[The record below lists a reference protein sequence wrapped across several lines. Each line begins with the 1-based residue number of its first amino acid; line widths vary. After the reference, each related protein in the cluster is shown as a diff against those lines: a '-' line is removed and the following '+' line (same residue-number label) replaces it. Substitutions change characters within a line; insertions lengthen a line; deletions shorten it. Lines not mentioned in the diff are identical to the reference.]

1 MKIVFF
7 INYLNHHQ
15 IALTDK
21 LYQSLR
27 DEFLCVCTKPHNL
40 NELKGGKDY
49 SIRPYC
55 INATDSAE
63 LREIAYIQ
71 AREADVCLFGAES
84 LEYAV
89 ERARCNT
96 DGLSFEIGERWFK
109 KGWINLLSP
118 RFIKWLYCY
127 YRYFRKRKF
136 YRLCASAFAAKDL
149 IRVGAYKN
157 RCFKW
162 GYFINGDIETRRNHQ
177 TDNIIRIM
185 WCGRFI
191 DWKHPELPVM
201 LAARLKAKAYN
212 FVVDMYGCGEDLES
226 GKRLARK
233 LDVMDVVHFHGS
245 HSNHIIRQEMNKHD
259 IFLATSDRNEGWG
272 VVLNEAMSCGCAVI
286 ASDMIGSVPYLIE
299 DGVNGLIFKSGN
311 IDALEKKVVYFLE
324 NQDCMSE
331 MSQNARVTL
340 KQVWSPDNAVNNL
353 LTLIK
358 ALKANTVSNNIGP
371 CQSEVGY
378 L

>member
-27 DEFLCVCTKPHNL
+27 DEFLCICTKPNDF
-40 NELKGGKDY
+40 NELKGGEDY
-49 SIRPYC
+49 SSRPYC

-63 LREIAYIQ
+63 LRELAIMQ

-136 YRLCASAFAAKDL
+136 YRLCAGAFAAKDVM
-149 IRVGAYKN
+149 RVGAYEN

-162 GYFINGDIETRRNHQ
+162 GYFINSDIDIRRNRQ
-177 TDNIIRIM
+177 ADKIIRIM

-191 DWKHPELPVM
+191 EWKHPEMAVM
-201 LAARLKAKAYN
+201 LAARLKKKAYD
-212 FVVDMYGCGEDLES
+212 FVIDMYGSGEELES
-226 GKRLARK
+226 VKRLAGES
-233 LDVMDVVHFHGS
+233 DVLDVVHFCGS
-245 HSNHIIRQEMNKHD
+245 HSNHVIRQEMNRHD
-259 IFLATSDRNEGWG
+259 IFLFTSDRNEGWG

-286 ASDMIGSVPYLIE
+286 ASNMIGSVPYLIE
-299 DGVNGLIFKSGN
+299 DGVNGLVFQSGN
-311 IDALEKKVVYFLE
+311 LDALEEKVAYLLE
-324 NQDCMSE
+324 NQSCMDEISR
-331 MSQNARVTL
+331 NAMVTVR
-340 KQVWSPDNAVNNL
+340 QVWSPDNAVDNL
-353 LTLIK
+353 LELIK
-358 ALKANTVSNNIGP
+358 ELDDNTVSDIIGP
-371 CQSEVGY
+371 CQSDVGY